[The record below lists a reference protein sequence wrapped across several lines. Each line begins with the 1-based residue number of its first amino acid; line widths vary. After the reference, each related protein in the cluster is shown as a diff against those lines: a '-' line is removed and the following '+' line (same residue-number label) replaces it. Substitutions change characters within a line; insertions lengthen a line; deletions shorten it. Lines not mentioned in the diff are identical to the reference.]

1 MTEYSTWFRKTS
13 HLLTLAGKLIGDT
26 FMEASKTPFVTGVA
40 ILLAGVLI
48 VVSGAFLA
56 FEAYL
61 NYRPLLPAGGDLQ
74 TSITNTVYELLNL
87 VIKLGFLGAMIWA
100 GSILLGKGVD
110 LFKALYV
117 KEKKPKES
125 EETKK

>member
-1 MTEYSTWFRKTS
+1 MVCFV
-13 HLLTLAGKLIGDT
+13 
-26 FMEASKTPFVTGVA
+26 EASKIPFVTGVA

-48 VVSGAFLA
+48 VIFGAFLA
-56 FEAYL
+56 FDAYL
-61 NYRPLLPAGGDLQ
+61 NYRPLLPAGEDLQ
-74 TSITNTVYELLNL
+74 SSITNTVYELLNL

-110 LFKALYV
+110 FFKSFYV

-125 EETKK
+125 EEIKK

>member
-1 MTEYSTWFRKTS
+1 MD
-13 HLLTLAGKLIGDT
+13 AGK
-26 FMEASKTPFVTGVA
+26 TPLVTGIA

-48 VVSGAFLA
+48 VVFGAFLA
-56 FEAYL
+56 FDAYL

-74 TSITNTVYELLNL
+74 SSITNTVYELLNL

-110 LFKALYV
+110 LFKALYIR
-117 KEKKPKES
+117 EKKPKES
-125 EETKK
+125 EEVRK

>member
-1 MTEYSTWFRKTS
+1 M
-13 HLLTLAGKLIGDT
+13 D
-26 FMEASKTPFVTGVA
+26 ASKTPFVTGVA

-48 VVSGAFLA
+48 VVFGAFLA
-56 FEAYL
+56 FDAYL
-61 NYRPLLPAGGDLQ
+61 NYRPLLPAGEDLQ
-74 TSITNTVYELLNL
+74 SSITRTVYELLNL

-117 KEKKPKES
+117 EEKKKPKES
-125 EETKK
+125 EEVKK

>member
-1 MTEYSTWFRKTS
+1 
-13 HLLTLAGKLIGDT
+13 
-26 FMEASKTPFVTGVA
+26 MEVGRTPFLTGIA

-48 VVSGAFLA
+48 VVFGAFLA
-56 FEAYL
+56 FDAYL
-61 NYRPLLPAGGDLQ
+61 NYRPLLPAGEDLQ
-74 TSITNTVYELLNL
+74 SSITNTVYELLNL

-100 GSILLGKGVD
+100 GSILLGRGID

-125 EETKK
+125 EESKK